1 MDALSS
7 VLTTVHLSAGAF
19 LHAEFTAPWCVR
31 SQVGPEDFGSQGRPP
46 SHLMAYHY
54 VLDGRLLLGVGDA
67 PLQPVEAGEIIL
79 LPRNPPHVLTSAA
92 RLPAQVVDHLV
103 QAPDGSGLARLRY
116 GGGGATTEVIC
127 GYIGC
132 EVPDN
137 PLLQTLP
144 EILTL
149 RIADG
154 AWIEQS
160 FQRAAREA
168 ASLRPGSAT
177 ALGKLAELLFIE
189 AVRHYLDTS
198 SNREQGWLAGL
209 RDPQV
214 GKALALL
221 HGQHARHWTTEALAS
236 AVGLSRSAF
245 AERFTQL
252 IGQPPMR
259 YLCHWRLL
267 LAAQQLREGRTLAR
281 IAEDIGYASE
291 AALNRAFRQHFGLPP
306 AAWRRRH
313 ALAAAQSANLP
324 LR

>member
-7 VLTTVHLSAGAF
+7 VLKTVHLSAGAF
-19 LHAEFTAPWCVR
+19 LHAEFRAPWCVR
-31 SQVGPEDFGSQGRPP
+31 SQVGPEDFGAQTPP
-46 SHLMAYHY
+46 THLMAYHY
-54 VLDGRLLLGVGDA
+54 VLAGRLLLGVGDA
-67 PLQPVEAGEIIL
+67 PLLPVEAGEIIL
-79 LPRNPPHVLTSAA
+79 LPRNPPHILTSAA
-92 RLPAQVVDHLV
+92 RLPAQAVDHLV

-116 GGGGATTEVIC
+116 GGGGATTQVIC

-132 EVPDN
+132 EVPDH

-144 EILTL
+144 DTLTV

-160 FQRAAREA
+160 FQRAAVEA
-168 ASLRPGSAT
+168 ASQRPGAAM

-189 AVRHYLDTS
+189 AVRHYLD
-198 SNREQGWLAGL
+198 RLPGGEQGWLAGL
-209 RDPQV
+209 CDAQI
-214 GKALALL
+214 GKALTLL
-221 HGQHARHWTTEALAS
+221 HGQPARHWTTEALAS

-245 AERFTQL
+245 AERFSHL

-267 LAAQQLREGRTLAR
+267 LAAQQLREGRSLAR
-281 IAEDIGYASE
+281 IAEDVGYASE
-291 AALNRAFRQHFGLPP
+291 AALNRAFRQQFGLPP
-306 AAWRRRH
+306 AAWRRRQS
-313 ALAAAQSANLP
+313 ALAQRPADPP

>member
-19 LHAEFTAPWCVR
+19 LHAEFTAPWCIR
-31 SQVGPEDFGSQGRPP
+31 SQVGPEDVWSQGLPP
-46 SHLMAYHY
+46 THLMAYHY
-54 VLDGRLLLGVGDA
+54 VLGGRLLLGVGDA
-67 PLQPVEAGEIIL
+67 PLLAVEAGEIIL
-79 LPRNPPHVLTSAA
+79 LPRNPPHILASAA
-92 RLPAQVVDHLV
+92 RMPAQVIDHLL
-103 QAPDGSGLARLRY
+103 QPPDGSGLARLRY

-132 EVPDN
+132 EVPNN

-144 EILTL
+144 DILTL
-149 RIADG
+149 RIADD

-168 ASLRPGSAT
+168 ASHQPGSVT
-177 ALGKLAELLFIE
+177 ALSKLAELLFIE

-198 SNREQGWLAGL
+198 SNREHGWLAGL

-245 AERFTQL
+245 AERFTHL

-281 IAEDIGYASE
+281 IAEEVGYASE

-306 AAWRRRH
+306 AAWRRRY
-313 ALAAAQSANLP
+313 A
-324 LR
+324 